1 MNEAIAMK
9 IVLNPVRRLLVLA
22 IPLLGIGLV
31 TLSGCNSA
39 AEDELSV
46 AEVQALAKEAY
57 IYAYAP
63 VCMERQR
70 RNMVSVDADRGDGSA
85 PENSFG
91 HVRALGSPE
100 LKTIVM
106 PNNDT
111 LYSSAWIDLSKGP
124 FLLEVPPMGE
134 RYFTF
139 QMMDA
144 FSNTFDY
151 AGTRATGPQGGR
163 FLLAAPGW
171 AGEKPQDV
179 AKVFVAPTNRI
190 WIAARFGVGGETD
203 LPGAHKAQDSI
214 RLTDLNGKPVPG
226 VNPGFTPLGAPET
239 WSTDQFFTVFGDLL
253 KETTTPQAAQPL
265 IARLSA
271 IGLSP
276 KTGYTPASLT
286 PETRAAIDAGAKEG
300 FAAIEAA
307 KLGDSAN
314 GWDFSMKNGRF
325 GEDYLVRSA
334 VAYRSLAGNAPEE
347 AIYFNADKD
356 VSGQPLDGAHRY
368 TMRFEKGQLPPVN
381 GFWSLTM
388 YDGKTFF
395 MVENPKKR
403 YSIGSRTP
411 GLQFAPDGSLT
422 LYIQHADPGP
432 ERVANWLPAPAGSFD
447 VHLRTYVP
455 QEALLDGSYKLPPI
469 VRTNP
474 ASD

>member
-1 MNEAIAMK
+1 MMNS
-9 IVLNPVRRLLVLA
+9 LNPVRRALA
-22 IPLLGIGLV
+22 IGMSLLGLGLA
-31 TLSGCNSA
+31 TLPACTQA
-39 AEDELSV
+39 PV
-46 AEVQALAKEAY
+46 AQLPVSEMQALAREAY

-63 VCMERQR
+63 VYMERQR

-85 PENSFG
+85 PENTFG
-91 HVRALGSPE
+91 HVRALGSPA
-100 LKTIVM
+100 LTTIVM

-124 FLLEVPPMGE
+124 FLLEIPAMGE

-151 AGTRATGPQGGR
+151 VGTRATGPQGGR

-171 AGEKPQDV
+171 AGTTPQGID
-179 AKVFVAPTNRI
+179 KVFVAPTRRI
-190 WIAARFGVGGETD
+190 WIAARFGVRGEGD
-203 LPGAHKAQDSI
+203 LPGAHAAQDSI
-214 RLTDLNGKPVPG
+214 RLTDMNGKSSPG
-226 VNPGFTPLGAPET
+226 GNPRFSPLAPPET
-239 WSTDQFFTVFGDLL
+239 WSSTEFFTVFGDLL
-253 KETTTPQAAQPL
+253 KDTPMPAAAQPL
-265 IARLSA
+265 ISRLSA

-276 KTGYTPASLT
+276 TTGYAPSSLSD
-286 PETRAAIDAGAKEG
+286 ETRAAIEAGAKEG
-300 FAAIEAA
+300 FAAIQAA
-307 KLGDSAN
+307 KLGENAN

-334 VAYRSLAGNAPEE
+334 IAFRSLAGNAPEE

-356 VSGQPLDGAHRY
+356 ASGQPLDGANAY

-403 YSIGSRTP
+403 YSIGSQTP
-411 GLQFAPDGSLT
+411 GLQFAADGSLT
-422 LYIQHADPGP
+422 LYIQHDTPGP
-432 ERVANWLPAPAGSFD
+432 SREANWLPAPVGAFD

-455 QEALLDGSYKLPPI
+455 QPALLDGTYKLPPI
-469 VRTNP
+469 TRTES
-474 ASD
+474 AGK

>member
-1 MNEAIAMK
+1 METVPDLA
-9 IVLNPVRRLLVLA
+9 RRFLA
-22 IPLLGIGLV
+22 LGLPLLGLLTLPGHIRAASDGV
-31 TLSGCNSA
+31 TA
-39 AEDELSV
+39 AE
-46 AEVQALAKEAY
+46 AQALAREAY

-63 VCMERQR
+63 VYMERQR
-70 RNMVSVDADRGDGSA
+70 RNMISVDADRGDGSA

-91 HVRALGSPE
+91 HVRALGSPD

-111 LYSSAWIDLSKGP
+111 LYSSAWIDLSRGP
-124 FLLEVPPMGE
+124 FLLDVPPMGE

-163 FLLAAPGW
+163 FLLAEPGW
-171 AGEKPQDV
+171 AGETPAGID
-179 AKVFVAPTNRI
+179 KVFVAPTSRI
-190 WIAARFGVGGETD
+190 WIAARFGVRGEAD
-203 LPGAHKAQDSI
+203 LSGAHKAQDVI

-226 VNPGFTPLGAPET
+226 ANPGFKPLAAPET

-253 KETTTPQAAQPL
+253 KDTPTPEAAQPL

-276 KTGYTPASLT
+276 KSGYTPASLS
-286 PETRAAIDAGAKEG
+286 PETLAAIDAGAREG
-300 FAAIEAA
+300 FAAIQAA
-307 KLGDSAN
+307 KLGENVN

-334 VAYRSLAGNAPEE
+334 IAYRSLAGNAPEE

-356 VSGQPLDGAHRY
+356 VSGQPLTGANRY
-368 TMRFEKGQLPPVN
+368 TMRFEEGQLPPVD

-388 YDGKTFF
+388 YDGRTFF
-395 MVENPKKR
+395 MVENPMRR
-403 YSIGSRTP
+403 YSIGSQTP
-411 GLQFAPDGSLT
+411 GLTFAPDGSLT
-422 LYIQHADPGP
+422 LYIQHQSPGADKDK
-432 ERVANWLPAPAGSFD
+432 EANWLPAPVGPFD

-455 QEALLDGSYKLPPI
+455 RAPLLDGSYRLPPI
-469 VRTNP
+469 ERHEP
-474 ASD
+474 SGG

>member
-1 MNEAIAMK
+1 MEVLAM
-9 IVLNPVRRLLVLA
+9 VDRPEPVRRLLALGLSVLG
-22 IPLLGIGLV
+22 LGLV
-31 TLSGCNSA
+31 NLSACNQAPSA
-39 AEDELSV
+39 QLPTAD
-46 AEVQALAKEAY
+46 VQALAKEAY

-63 VCMERQR
+63 VYMERQR
-70 RNMVSVDADRGDGSA
+70 RNMVSVDADRGDASA
-85 PENSFG
+85 PENTFG
-91 HVRALGSPE
+91 HVRALGSPA

-124 FLLEVPPMGE
+124 FLLTVPPMGE

-151 AGTRATGPQGGR
+151 VGTRATGAQGGR
-163 FLLAAPGW
+163 FLLAEPGS
-171 AGEKPQDV
+171 AGVTPQGVD
-179 AKVFVAPTNRI
+179 KVFVAPTRRI
-190 WIAARFGVGGETD
+190 WIAARFGVRGETD

-214 RLTDLNGKPVPG
+214 RLTDLDGRSSPG
-226 VNPGFTPLGAPET
+226 ANPRFEPLAPPET
-239 WSTDQFFTVFGDLL
+239 WSTTEFFTVFGDLL
-253 KETTTPQAAQPL
+253 KDTPTPPAAQPL

-276 KTGYTPASLT
+276 KTGYSPASLSK
-286 PETRAAIDAGAKEG
+286 ETLAAIDAGAKAG
-300 FAAIEAA
+300 FAAIQAA
-307 KLGDSAN
+307 KLGDSVN

-334 VAYRSLAGNAPEE
+334 IAFRSLAGNAPEE

-356 VSGQPLDGAHRY
+356 VSGQPLDGAYAY
-368 TMRFEKGQLPPVN
+368 TVRFAEGELPPVDA
-381 GFWSLTM
+381 FWSLTM

-395 MVENPKKR
+395 MVENEKKR
-403 YSIGSRTP
+403 YAIGSQTP

-422 LYIQHADPGP
+422 LYIQHESPGP
-432 ERVANWLPAPAGSFD
+432 QREANWLPAPAGAFD

-455 QEALLDGSYKLPPI
+455 QQPLLNGSYKLPPI
-469 VRTNP
+469 TRVEGKK
-474 ASD
+474 

>member
-63 VCMERQR
+63 VYMERQR

-124 FLLEVPPMGE
+124 FLLDVPPMGE

-190 WIAARFGVGGETD
+190 WIAGETD

-265 IARLSA
+265 VARLSA

-286 PETRAAIDAGAKEG
+286 PETSAAIDAGAKEG
-300 FAAIEAA
+300 FAAIAA
-307 KLGDSAN
+307 AELGDSAN

-403 YSIGSRTP
+403 YSDARASVCAGRLTDTVRSACRPRT
-411 GLQFAPDGSLT
+411 GEGGELAACTCGVL
-422 LYIQHADPGP
+422 
-432 ERVANWLPAPAGSFD
+432 
-447 VHLRTYVP
+447 
-455 QEALLDGSYKLPPI
+455 
-469 VRTNP
+469 
-474 ASD
+474 

>member
-1 MNEAIAMK
+1 MK
-9 IVLNPVRRLLVLA
+9 IKLNPVRRLLVLL
-22 IPLLGIGLV
+22 IPVLGIALV
-31 TLSGCNSA
+31 TLSGCNRTAADKLSA
-39 AEDELSV
+39 

-63 VCMERQR
+63 VYMERQR
-70 RNMVSVDADRGDGSA
+70 RNMVSVDTDGGDGSA

-100 LKTIVM
+100 LTTIVM

-124 FLLEVPPMGE
+124 FLLQVPPMGE

-171 AGEKPQDV
+171 AGAKPQDV
-179 AKVFVAPTNRI
+179 DKVFVAPTNRI
-190 WIAARFGVGGETD
+190 WIAARFGVRDDAD

-226 VNPGFTPLGAPET
+226 VNPGFAPLKAPET

-253 KETTTPQAAQPL
+253 KETPTPQAAQPL
-265 IARLSA
+265 VARLSA

-276 KTGYTPASLT
+276 KTGYTPATLT

-300 FAAIEAA
+300 FVAIEAA
-307 KLGDSAN
+307 KLGDNAN

-356 VSGQPLDGAHRY
+356 VSRQALDGAHGY
-368 TMRFEKGQLPPVN
+368 TMRFEKGQLPPVD

-422 LYIQHADPGP
+422 LYIQHASPGP
-432 ERVANWLPAPAGSFD
+432 EKEANWLPAPAGSFD
-447 VHLRTYVP
+447 LHLRTYVP
-455 QEALLDGSYKLPPI
+455 QKSLLDGSYKLPP
-469 VRTNP
+469 VARSTP
-474 ASD
+474 

>member
-1 MNEAIAMK
+1 MNEEIAME
-9 IVLNPVRRLLVLA
+9 IALNPVRRLLVLA

-31 TLSGCNSA
+31 ILSGCNSA
-39 AEDELSV
+39 AADELSL
-46 AEVQALAKEAY
+46 AEVQALAREAY

-63 VCMERQR
+63 VYMERQR

-100 LKTIVM
+100 LKIIVM

-124 FLLEVPPMGE
+124 FLLQVPPMGE

-179 AKVFVAPTNRI
+179 DKGFVAPTNRI
-190 WIAARFGVGGETD
+190 WIAARFGVRDEAD
-203 LPGAHKAQDSI
+203 LPGAHKAQDSV
-214 RLTDLNGKPVPG
+214 RLTDLNGKPVAG
-226 VNPGFTPLGAPET
+226 VNPGFTPLRAPET
-239 WSTDQFFTVFGDLL
+239 WPTDQFFTVFGDLL
-253 KETTTPQAAQPL
+253 KEVPTPRAAQPL
-265 IARLSA
+265 VARLSA
-271 IGLSP
+271 IGLNP
-276 KTGYTPASLT
+276 KTGYSPATLT
-286 PETRAAIDAGAKEG
+286 PEIRAAIDAGAKEG

-334 VAYRSLAGNAPEE
+334 VAYRSLAGNVPEE

-368 TMRFEKGQLPPVN
+368 KMRFERGQLPPVN

-422 LYIQHADPGP
+422 LYIQNANPGP
-432 ERVANWLPAPAGSFD
+432 QKEANWLPAPAGSFD
-447 VHLRTYVP
+447 VHLRTYMP
-455 QEALLDGSYKLPPI
+455 QKALLDGSYKLPPI
-469 VRTNP
+469 VRANLG
-474 ASD
+474 SD

>member
-1 MNEAIAMK
+1 MSEDFQMNNTPDFDRRK
-9 IVLNPVRRLLVLA
+9 VVLGA
-22 IPLLGIGLV
+22 PLLGLGLV
-31 TLSGCNSA
+31 ALSACSNAAPGGLSA
-39 AEDELSV
+39 AE
-46 AEVQALAKEAY
+46 AQALAKEAY

-63 VCMERQR
+63 VYMERQR

-91 HVRALGSPE
+91 NVRALGSPA

-151 AGTRATGPQGGR
+151 VGTRATGPQGGR

-171 AGEKPQDV
+171 AGETPQGID
-179 AKVFVAPTNRI
+179 KVFVAPTSRI
-190 WIAARFGVGGETD
+190 WIAARFGVSGESD

-214 RLTDLNGKPVPG
+214 RLTDLNGKPVAG
-226 VNPGFTPLGAPET
+226 VNPGFKPLGPPET
-239 WSTDQFFTVFGDLL
+239 WSTDAFFTVFGDVL
-253 KETTTPQAAQPL
+253 KDTPTPAAAQPL

-276 KTGYTPASLT
+276 KTGYTPAELT
-286 PETRAAIDAGAKEG
+286 PEIRAAIDAGAKEG

-347 AIYFNADKD
+347 AIYFNANKD
-356 VSGQPLDGAHRY
+356 VSGQPLDGANRY
-368 TMRFEKGQLPPVN
+368 TMRFEKGQLPPVD

-388 YDGKTFF
+388 YDGKTYF

-422 LYIQHADPGP
+422 LYIQHESPGADN
-432 ERVANWLPAPAGSFD
+432 EANWLPAPTGGFD

-455 QEALLDGSYKLPPI
+455 QKPLLDGSYKLPPLD
-469 VRTNP
+469 RTNP
-474 ASD
+474 

>member
-1 MNEAIAMK
+1 
-9 IVLNPVRRLLVLA
+9 
-22 IPLLGIGLV
+22 
-31 TLSGCNSA
+31 
-39 AEDELSV
+39 
-46 AEVQALAKEAY
+46 
-57 IYAYAP
+57 
-63 VCMERQR
+63 
-70 RNMVSVDADRGDGSA
+70 
-85 PENSFG
+85 
-91 HVRALGSPE
+91 
-100 LKTIVM
+100 
-106 PNNDT
+106 
-111 LYSSAWIDLSKGP
+111 
-124 FLLEVPPMGE
+124 MGE

-171 AGEKPQDV
+171 AGKKPQGVD
-179 AKVFVAPTNRI
+179 KVFVAPTNRI
-190 WIAARFGVGGETD
+190 WIAARFGVSGEAD
-203 LPGAHKAQDSI
+203 LPGAHKAQNSI

-226 VNPGFTPLGAPET
+226 VNPGFKPLGAPET
-239 WSTDQFFTVFGDLL
+239 WSADQFFTVFGDLL
-253 KETTTPQAAQPL
+253 KDTPTPAAAQPL
-265 IARLSA
+265 VARLRA
-271 IGLSP
+271 IGLNP
-276 KTGYTPASLT
+276 KSGYTPAALT
-286 PETRAAIDAGAKEG
+286 PEIRAAVDAGAKEG

-347 AIYFNADKD
+347 AIYFNAEKD

-368 TMRFEKGQLPPVN
+368 TMRFAKGQLPPVN

-422 LYIQHADPGP
+422 LYVQHQSPGP
-432 ERVANWLPAPAGSFD
+432 DKEANWLPAPAGAFD

-455 QEALLDGSYKLPPI
+455 QKPLLDGSYKLPPI
-469 VRTNP
+469 VRAP
-474 ASD
+474 SGG

>member
-1 MNEAIAMK
+1 MDILQK
-9 IVLNPVRRLLVLA
+9 FPRRLLTF
-22 IPLLGIGLV
+22 GIAFLGLV
-31 TLSGCNSA
+31 ALSGCNSIA
-39 AEDELSV
+39 DDKLSV
-46 AEVQALAKEAY
+46 ASAQALAKDAY

-63 VCMERQR
+63 VYMERQR

-91 HVRALGSPE
+91 HVRALGSPD

-124 FLLEVPPMGE
+124 FLLAVPPMGE

-151 AGTRATGPQGGR
+151 VGTRATGPQGGR
-163 FLLAAPGW
+163 FLIAAPGW
-171 AGEKPQDV
+171 AEGKPQDV
-179 AKVFVAPTNRI
+179 DKVIIAPTRRI
-190 WIAARFGVGGETD
+190 WIAARFGVSGADD
-203 LPGAHKAQDSI
+203 LTGAQKAQDSI
-214 RLTDLNGKPVPG
+214 RLTDLNGKPVLG
-226 VNPGFTPLGAPET
+226 TNPGFTPLGAPET

-253 KETTTPQAAQPL
+253 RDIPTPQAAQPF
-265 IARLSA
+265 IKNLSA

-276 KTGYTPASLT
+276 ETGYAPASLT
-286 PETRAAIDAGAKEG
+286 PEIRAAIAAGAKDG
-300 FAAIEAA
+300 FAAIGAA
-307 KLGDSAN
+307 KLGESAN

-356 VSGQPLDGAHRY
+356 AAGQPLDGAHRY
-368 TMRFEKGQLPPVN
+368 TMRFEKGQLPPVSA
-381 GFWSLTM
+381 FWSLTM
-388 YDGKTFF
+388 YDATTFF
-395 MVENPKKR
+395 MVENPKRR

-411 GLQFAPDGSLT
+411 GLLFEPDGSLT
-422 LYIQHADPGP
+422 LYIQSDSPGP
-432 ERVANWLPAPAGSFD
+432 DKETNWLPAPAGTFD
-447 VHLRTYVP
+447 LHLRAYVP
-455 QEALLDGSYKLPPI
+455 TKALLEGIYKLPPV
-469 VRTNP
+469 VRSGP
-474 ASD
+474 

>member
-1 MNEAIAMK
+1 MN
-9 IVLNPVRRLLVLA
+9 IVTKPVRRRSV
-22 IPLLGIGLV
+22 LGILPIGIAV
-31 TLSGCNSA
+31 ATLPGCINAAPDQLSA
-39 AEDELSV
+39 AE
-46 AEVQALAKEAY
+46 AQALAKEAY

-63 VCMERQR
+63 VYMERQR

-91 HVRALGSPE
+91 NVRALGSPA

-124 FLLEVPPMGE
+124 FLLGVPPMGD

-151 AGTRATGPQGGR
+151 VGTRATGAQGGK

-171 AGEKPQDV
+171 KGEKPAGVD
-179 AKVFVAPTNRI
+179 KVFVGPTNRI
-190 WIAARFGVGGETD
+190 WIAARFGVRGEAD
-203 LPGAHKAQDSI
+203 VVGAHKAQDSI
-214 RLTDLNGKPVPG
+214 RLTDLDGKPVAG
-226 VNPGFTPLGAPET
+226 VNPGFKPLAAPET
-239 WSTDQFFTVFGDLL
+239 WSTEQFFTVFGDLL
-253 KETTTPQAAQPL
+253 KDTPTPPAAQPL
-265 IARLSA
+265 VARLSA

-276 KTGYTPASLT
+276 KTGFTPASLSK
-286 PETRAAIDAGAKEG
+286 ETLAAIDAGAKEG
-300 FAAIEAA
+300 FAAIQAA
-307 KLGDSAN
+307 KLGDSVN

-334 VAYRSLAGNAPEE
+334 IAFRSLAGNAPEE

-356 VSGQPLDGAHRY
+356 ISGQPLDGANRY
-368 TMRFEKGQLPPVN
+368 TMRFEKGQLPPVD

-403 YSIGSRTP
+403 YSIGSQTP
-411 GLQFAPDGSLT
+411 GLTFAPDGSLT
-422 LYIQHADPGP
+422 LYIQHENPGP
-432 ERVANWLPAPAGSFD
+432 GKEANWLPAPAGAFD

-455 QEALLDGSYKLPPI
+455 QKPLLDGSYKLPPLK
-469 VRTNP
+469 REAP
-474 ASD
+474 ASP

>member
-1 MNEAIAMK
+1 MDIAP
-9 IVLNPVRRLLVLA
+9 NPTRRLLALGL
-22 IPLLGIGLV
+22 PLLGLGLV
-31 TLSGCNSA
+31 TLSACNQAAPGQLSA
-39 AEDELSV
+39 SEA
-46 AEVQALAKEAY
+46 QALAKDAY

-63 VCMERQR
+63 VYMERQR

-91 HVRALGSPE
+91 NVRALGSPA

-124 FLLEVPPMGE
+124 FLLDIPPMGD

-151 AGTRATGPQGGR
+151 VGTRATGAQGGK
-163 FLLAAPGW
+163 FMLAAPGW
-171 AGEKPQDV
+171 KGDTPEGV
-179 AKVFVAPTNRI
+179 SKVFVAPTNRI
-190 WIAARFGVGGETD
+190 WIAARFGVHGETD
-203 LPGAHKAQDSI
+203 LPGAHEAQDSI
-214 RLTDLNGKPVPG
+214 RLTDLKGQPV
-226 VNPGFTPLGAPET
+226 VAANPGFKPLAPPET
-239 WSTDQFFTVFGDLL
+239 WSTEQFFTVFGDVL
-253 KETTTPQAAQPL
+253 KDTPTPAAAQPL
-265 IARLSA
+265 VSRFAA

-276 KTGYTPASLT
+276 KTGFTPAALSK
-286 PETRAAIDAGAKEG
+286 ETLAAIDAGAKEG
-300 FAAIEAA
+300 FAAIQAA

-334 VAYRSLAGNAPEE
+334 IAFRSLAGNAPEE

-356 VSGQPLDGAHRY
+356 VSGQPLDGANRY
-368 TMRFEKGQLPPVN
+368 TMRFEKGQLPPV
-381 GFWSLTM
+381 GAFWSLTM

-403 YSIGSRTP
+403 YSIGSQTP
-411 GLQFAPDGSLT
+411 GLAFAPDGSLT
-422 LYIQHADPGP
+422 LYIQHESPGP
-432 ERVANWLPAPAGSFD
+432 GREANWLPAPLGAFD

-455 QEALLDGSYKLPPI
+455 QKPLLDGSYKLPP
-469 VRTNP
+469 VKREAP
-474 ASD
+474 AGP

>member
-1 MNEAIAMK
+1 MDIAP
-9 IVLNPVRRLLVLA
+9 NPTRRLLALGL
-22 IPLLGIGLV
+22 PLLGLGLV
-31 TLSGCNSA
+31 TLSACNQAAPGQISA
-39 AEDELSV
+39 SEA
-46 AEVQALAKEAY
+46 QALAKEAY

-63 VCMERQR
+63 VYMERQR

-91 HVRALGSPE
+91 NVRALGSPA

-124 FLLEVPPMGE
+124 FLLDVPPMGD

-151 AGTRATGPQGGR
+151 VGTRATGAQGGK

-171 AGEKPQDV
+171 KGDTPEGV
-179 AKVFVAPTNRI
+179 SKVFVAPTNRI
-190 WIAARFGVGGETD
+190 WIAARFGVHGETD

-214 RLTDLNGKPVPG
+214 RLTDLKGQPV
-226 VNPGFTPLGAPET
+226 VAANPGFKPLAPPET
-239 WSTDQFFTVFGDLL
+239 WSTEQFFTVFGDVL
-253 KETTTPQAAQPL
+253 KDTPTPAAAQPL
-265 IARLSA
+265 VARFAA

-276 KTGYTPASLT
+276 KTGFTPATLSK
-286 PETRAAIDAGAKEG
+286 ETLAAMDAGAKEG
-300 FAAIEAA
+300 FAAIQAA

-334 VAYRSLAGNAPEE
+334 IAFRSLAGNAPEE

-356 VSGQPLDGAHRY
+356 ISGQPLDGANRY
-368 TMRFEKGQLPPVN
+368 TMRFEKGQLPPVD

-403 YSIGSRTP
+403 YSIGSQTP
-411 GLQFAPDGSLT
+411 GLTFAPDGSLT
-422 LYIQHADPGP
+422 LYIQHENPGP
-432 ERVANWLPAPAGSFD
+432 GKEANWLPAPPGAFD

-455 QEALLDGSYKLPPI
+455 QKPLLAGSYKLPP
-469 VRTNP
+469 VKREAP
-474 ASD
+474 AGP

>member
-1 MNEAIAMK
+1 MDNTP
-9 IVLNPVRRLLVLA
+9 NPIRRLLA
-22 IPLLGIGLV
+22 IGLPLLSLG
-31 TLSGCNSA
+31 TMALSSCSEAPAGGP
-39 AEDELSV
+39 SV
-46 AEVQALAKEAY
+46 ADARALAKEAY
-57 IYAYAP
+57 VYAYAP
-63 VCMERQR
+63 VYMERQR
-70 RNMVSVDADRGDGSA
+70 RNMVSVDADQGDGRA
-85 PENSFG
+85 PDNSFG
-91 HVRALGSPE
+91 NVRALGSPA

-151 AGTRATGPQGGR
+151 VGTLATGAQGGK
-163 FLLAAPGW
+163 FLLAPPAW
-171 AGEKPQDV
+171 KGEKPAGVD
-179 AKVFVAPTNRI
+179 KVFVGPTNRI
-190 WIAARFGVGGETD
+190 WIAARFGVRGD
-203 LPGAHKAQDSI
+203 ADVAGAHKAQDSI
-214 RLTDLNGKPVPG
+214 RLTDLNGKPFAG
-226 VNPGFTPLGAPET
+226 TNPGFKPLAAPET
-239 WSTDQFFTVFGDLL
+239 WSTEQFFTVFGDLL
-253 KETTTPQAAQPL
+253 KDTPTPPAAQPL
-265 IARLSA
+265 VARLST

-276 KTGYTPASLT
+276 KTGYTPASLSK
-286 PETRAAIDAGAKEG
+286 ETLAAIDAGAKDG
-300 FAAIEAA
+300 FAAIQAA

-334 VAYRSLAGNAPEE
+334 IAFRSLAGNAPEE

-356 VSGQPLDGAHRY
+356 VSGQPLDGANRY
-368 TMRFEKGQLPPVN
+368 TMRFEKGQLPPVD

-403 YSIGSRTP
+403 YSIGSQTP
-411 GLQFAPDGSLT
+411 GLAFAPDGSLT
-422 LYIQHADPGP
+422 IYIQHESPGP
-432 ERVANWLPAPAGSFD
+432 GREANWLPAPAGAFD

-455 QEALLDGSYKLPPI
+455 QKALLAGTYKLPP
-469 VRTNP
+469 VERE
-474 ASD
+474 ASAAQ